1 MKRLL
6 TSILMLLSVMVMQA
20 QQVVHTVQRGE
31 TLESIAEKY
40 HVTKET
46 ITQNNPNAADA
57 FYVGLKLYIPTAQSE
72 NVPQSVDQSQS
83 ETIQEPTPSYGNNE
97 YSQNQQSESP
107 YSNSTPNPSSISMP
121 QRKKVTFELGYNASS
136 FKDVKLS
143 GSYGFSV
150 TALPLEIT
158 DNLYFG
164 VHFSPFNFNWG
175 LVDSDLASDLIKLGP
190 ALGYYFTP
198 TIFVSLPVVAMCDIY
213 FKGKETKTAWGMSW
227 APTLYVGN
235 NKIGLFAGL
244 MFSLPFQGESK
255 INTGFRAGI
264 YF

>member
-1 MKRLL
+1 M
-6 TSILMLLSVMVMQA
+6 
-20 QQVVHTVQRGE
+20 
-31 TLESIAEKY
+31 
-40 HVTKET
+40 
-46 ITQNNPNAADA
+46 
-57 FYVGLKLYIPTAQSE
+57 
-72 NVPQSVDQSQS
+72 
-83 ETIQEPTPSYGNNE
+83 
-97 YSQNQQSESP
+97 
-107 YSNSTPNPSSISMP
+107 
-121 QRKKVTFELGYNASS
+121 
-136 FKDVKLS
+136 
-143 GSYGFSV
+143 
-150 TALPLEIT
+150 
-158 DNLYFG
+158 
-164 VHFSPFNFNWG
+164 
-175 LVDSDLASDLIKLGP
+175 VDSDLASDLIKLGP